1 MTCEQLDNKFDWL
14 GLPYGLVYPI
24 LVVVD
29 WVGQNRETNKEHDE
43 DCVKEGFQLARLKLD
58 KDGETGREALGIGN
72 HSIKI
77 WDVSEL
83 ELAWS
88 NKSSS

>member
-1 MTCEQLDNKFDWL
+1 M
-14 GLPYGLVYPI
+14 PYGLVYPI

-43 DCVKEGFQLARLKLD
+43 DCVKEGFHLARLKLD

-77 WDVSEL
+77 
-83 ELAWS
+83 
-88 NKSSS
+88 

>member
-1 MTCEQLDNKFDWL
+1 MN
-14 GLPYGLVYPI
+14 G
-24 LVVVD
+24 
-29 WVGQNRETNKEHDE
+29 VGQNRETNKEHDE
-43 DCVKEGFQLARLKLD
+43 DCVKGGFQLARLKHD
-58 KDGETGREALGIGN
+58 KDGERGREALGIGN